1 MHAPTPMYPVFV
13 RIFRSFVAAVA
24 LVIVFAAAPPALAVT
39 PGGAPNLFLA
49 SPTEVDFALDTPA
62 AAPTAELPAAPADGN
77 LTMTIDPSLL
87 AEPTPAGAAAGQAP
101 AAPAAETP
109 KKGPP
114 LPLHTTE
121 GTGGA
126 LFVPFAYLVNPGPP
140 GTIITPPAPS
150 YTFVKVGHKTINQFV
165 VTTTVA
171 RRIELGYALG
181 IFTLGDFVNDVR
193 HHGINFE
200 MEHITMHMFSVRG
213 MLIEEGKYNPAVTA
227 GATFKYNP
235 DIWAFNRR
243 LGGAPVGLGLKKD
256 HSTDFILT
264 ASKTFGNALFGRPII
279 ASAGLRFSEAAQLGY
294 FGFGDA
300 YRLTWEA
307 DLCYMPTD
315 WLAISYEY
323 RQKKN
328 PYRTL
333 KPLVGDEDDWHA
345 VCLAFI
351 LSDRLTFA
359 CGWGAFGNVANNRE
373 DGVWGLQFKYEF

>member
-1 MHAPTPMYPVFV
+1 MHAPSLLRRLFSS
-13 RIFRSFVAAVA
+13 SFAAVA
-24 LVIVFAAAPPALAVT
+24 LVLVFAAAPTLAGT
-39 PGGAPNLFLA
+39 TGEAPNFFLA
-49 SPTEVDFALDTPA
+49 PPTEVDFALDTPA
-62 AAPTAELPAAPADGN
+62 EAAPAAELPAAPADGN

-87 AEPTPAGAAAGQAP
+87 AEPTPAGAAADKAP

-109 KKGPP
+109 KKGLP

-150 YTFVKVGHKTINQFV
+150 YTFVKVGHKSINQFV

-181 IFTLGDFVNDVR
+181 ILTLGDFPSDVLK
-193 HHGINFE
+193 HTGINLD
-200 MEHITMHMFSVRG
+200 MDHVTMHMFSVRG
-213 MLIEEGKYNPAVTA
+213 MLIEEGKYNPAITA

-235 DIWAFNRR
+235 DIWSMNRR
-243 LGGAPVGLGLKKD
+243 LRGAPVSLGLAKSN
-256 HSTDFILT
+256 STDFTLT

-279 ASAGLRFSEAAQLGY
+279 TSAGLRFSEAAQLGY
-294 FGFGDA
+294 LGFGHS
-300 YRLTWEA
+300 YRMTWEA
-307 DLCYMPTD
+307 DVCYLVTD
-315 WLAISYEY
+315 WMAISYEY

-328 PYRTL
+328 PYKAMR
-333 KPLVGDEDDWHA
+333 PLVGNEDDWHA
-345 VCLAFI
+345 IALAFI

-359 CGWGAFGNVANNRE
+359 CGWGAFGNVVNKEEN
-373 DGVWGLQFKYEF
+373 GVWGFQFKYEF